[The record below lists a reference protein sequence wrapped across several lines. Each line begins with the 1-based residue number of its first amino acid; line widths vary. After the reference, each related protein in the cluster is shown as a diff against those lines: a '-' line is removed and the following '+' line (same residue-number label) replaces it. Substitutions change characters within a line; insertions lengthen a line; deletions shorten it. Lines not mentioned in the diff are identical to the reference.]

1 MTFRIGFLLLPGFS
15 LLSYASAV
23 EPLRGANQLSGRDLY
38 AWSHVAVSGR
48 TAAASNGAAI
58 LAEAEVG
65 DAVDVDALFVCAAG
79 NPARFAD
86 APTFRWLRRLARGGM
101 LIGGVSGGAYVLAR
115 AGLLAGRRCTIHWEH
130 VPAFREDFPEI
141 AVEHGRFVLDR
152 DRLTCAGGVAALDM
166 MHALI
171 ERHHGA
177 ELATAV
183 SDWYLHTEIRGGA
196 EAQRASLAE
205 RYRVDDVRL
214 LRALAEIERRLSS
227 PPTRQ
232 ELATAAGTTL
242 RTLERLFA
250 ESLGTTIG
258 ALSQDVRLD
267 RARLLLRQ
275 SRRSVLEVADL
286 CGFTSASHFSRAYKA
301 RFGHAPRAERAGT
314 GTGRTMPV
322 DVG

>member
-1 MTFRIGFLLLPGFS
+1 VTFRIGFLLLPGFS

-23 EPLRGANQLSGRDLY
+23 EPLRGANRLSGRDLY
-38 AWSHVAVSGR
+38 AWSHVAVSGQA
-48 TAAASNGAAI
+48 TTASNGAVI

-65 DAVDVDALFVCAAG
+65 DTVALDALFVCAAG
-79 NPARFAD
+79 NPAGFVDPA
-86 APTFRWLRRLARGGM
+86 TFRWLRRLSRSGM

-115 AGLLAGRRCTIHWEH
+115 AGLLEERRCTIHWEH
-130 VPAFREDFPEI
+130 VPAFREDFPDL

-171 ERHHGA
+171 EQHHGV

-214 LRALAEIERRLSS
+214 LRALAEIERRIAS
-227 PPTRQ
+227 PPTRAD
-232 ELATAAGTTL
+232 LAAAAGTNL
-242 RTLERLFA
+242 RSLERLFA
-250 ESLGTTIG
+250 EALGTTIG
-258 ALSQDVRLD
+258 ALGQAVRLD

-275 SRRSVLEVADL
+275 SRRSVLEVADM

-301 RFGHAPRAERAGT
+301 RFGRAPRAERSAGRD
-314 GTGRTMPV
+314 GPG
-322 DVG
+322 DGG